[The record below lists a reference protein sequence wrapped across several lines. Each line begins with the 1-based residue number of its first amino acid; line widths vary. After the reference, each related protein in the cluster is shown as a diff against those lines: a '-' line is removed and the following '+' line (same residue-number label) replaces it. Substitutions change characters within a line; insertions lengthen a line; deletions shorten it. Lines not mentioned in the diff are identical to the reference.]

1 MDSLRNSVLG
11 QAHKKEIRVSASSVI
26 DLKAELIFKQEQY
39 DRDKKRLGV
48 HSSTNSISTANLTRL
63 KNIPKI
69 VKNKGV
75 ADRAQKDDAQ
85 ISEEHPTLEAS
96 WVALQRKTKL
106 YEQKQQDLEPNGIV
120 DLRLILIAVD
130 HTNTKLQSC
139 ILEHVDEEGLVDFL
153 VKNIPENDDI
163 RVDNQD
169 VSDPKWVQV
178 TDEFGRTRIVRKK
191 EADLM
196 GLGRFVKAS
205 SSQNE
210 SSKSNHASGDNLDEH
225 ERQEWEN
232 ASNTNI
238 VNKHYD
244 TTLERR
250 TMGVG
255 FYHLSQDE
263 TARQKQLLDLK
274 NIRSQTE
281 TTRHT
286 SQALKEKRKSRTD
299 DRRALLLARAEK
311 RKRGTGNLEAFQESK
326 DGSNTTDVQSGRA
339 DLSNTDEYGAE
350 DVDSFLCSVISS

>member
-106 YEQKQQDLEPNGIV
+106 YEQKQQDLEPN
-120 DLRLILIAVD
+120 
-130 HTNTKLQSC
+130 
-139 ILEHVDEEGLVDFL
+139 DEEGLVDFL